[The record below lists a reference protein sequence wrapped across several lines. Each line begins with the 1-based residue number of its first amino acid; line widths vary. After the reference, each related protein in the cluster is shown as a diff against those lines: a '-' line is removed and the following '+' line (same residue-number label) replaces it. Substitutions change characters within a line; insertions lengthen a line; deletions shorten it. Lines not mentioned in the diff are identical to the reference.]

1 MEKRIIKFFIVT
13 LLFLITYTYFV
24 SKFFPQH
31 TPPSIPS
38 SQLISKES
46 SEEDL
51 TSINQPLEKIEVDKF
66 IVSICLTGGY
76 IKNLFIKEYNEELN
90 FQDIGLILGDKEE
103 FSLKRPSSN
112 VIVLENKNLGIKKI
126 WEFNDYIVKMKI
138 DSPSNE
144 KISLFSLILSL
155 DGLEQRY
162 QEILYKEKNKNIIRI
177 AAGKIRKLDKN
188 NLEILGGRD
197 RYYTLVLF
205 NGVYDT
211 VINRINKKIN
221 LSTDIKEIEWVFYV
235 GPQLSKELAKY
246 NLEEIINYGF
256 FHDIGMVIVKIFYFI
271 NYFVKNW
278 GLSIILLSIIIY
290 IILFPFTFKSTK
302 AMKKMQELQP
312 LIEEIREKYKDSPQK
327 LNKEIL
333 EIYKKNK
340 INPLGGCLPLLFQFP
355 ILFAIYQVFLRL
367 IELKGVKF
375 LWIEDLT
382 LPDRAFELPFKLPFL
397 GNYINLLPLIII
409 GLTYFQQKLTTPQST
424 SSEQTSMGIIFMIL
438 IGVIFY
444 NFPSCIVIYW
454 LTQNLLTLIYQ
465 YRVSKI
471 KKVTV

>member
-1 MEKRIIKFFIVT
+1 
-13 LLFLITYTYFV
+13 
-24 SKFFPQH
+24 
-31 TPPSIPS
+31 
-38 SQLISKES
+38 
-46 SEEDL
+46 
-51 TSINQPLEKIEVDKF
+51 
-66 IVSICLTGGY
+66 
-76 IKNLFIKEYNEELN
+76 
-90 FQDIGLILGDKEE
+90 
-103 FSLKRPSSN
+103 
-112 VIVLENKNLGIKKI
+112 
-126 WEFNDYIVKMKI
+126 
-138 DSPSNE
+138 
-144 KISLFSLILSL
+144 SLFSLILSL

-162 QEILYKEKNKNIIRI
+162 QEILYKERDKNIIRTPLV
-177 AAGKIRKLDKN
+177 KIKKLEKN

-205 NGVYDT
+205 NGIYDT

-221 LSTDIKEIEWVFYV
+221 LSTHTKENEWVFYI

-256 FHDIGMVIVKIFYFI
+256 FHDIGIVIIKIFYFI

-278 GLSIILLSIIIY
+278 GISIVFLSIIIY

-333 EIYKKNK
+333 EMYKKNK

-382 LPDRAFELPFKLPFL
+382 LPDRAFKLPFNLPFL

-409 GLTYFQQKLTTPQST
+409 GLTYFQQKLTTPKN
-424 SSEQTSMGIIFMIL
+424 SSPEQTSMGIIFMIL

-454 LTQNLLTLIYQ
+454 LIQNLLTLIYQ

-471 KKVTV
+471 KKYPLRTVS